1 MGRGGGGRGAP
12 VGDTAAAPAAG
23 EAQGAGNKRMR
34 SDAFFPQT
42 TGAAAQA
49 AEGAAPMVGAAAGA
63 AAGAAGEGDGAGE
76 GQGDSSQPKK
86 RIISLNKKA

>member
-1 MGRGGGGRGAP
+1 MPA
-12 VGDTAAAPAAG
+12 GDAAAAPAAG

-42 TGAAAQA
+42 SGAAAQA
-49 AEGAAPMVGAAAGA
+49 ADGAATGAGAA
-63 AAGAAGEGDGAGE
+63 AAGAAGEGNGAGE
-76 GQGDSSQPKK
+76 GQGDSAQPKK